1 MAGMRSVFVSQYVLS
16 LLRLVVAFLFIEHGL
31 QKIFGLLGGFGG
43 HGATAPLFSLFWYA
57 GIIECVGGF
66 LLFFGLFTRPVA
78 FILCGEMA
86 VAYFHAHFPRS
97 PWPVISH
104 GELPALYCFV
114 FLYLLF
120 AGPGPI
126 SLDRLI
132 RKKTA

>member
-1 MAGMRSVFVSQYVLS
+1 MTTGRTVSASRYVLS
-16 LLRLVVAFLFIEHGL
+16 LLRFVVAFLFIEHGL
-31 QKIFGLLGGFGG
+31 QKMFGLLGGFGG
-43 HGATAPLFSLFWYA
+43 PGHTAHFFSLFWCA

-97 PWPVISH
+97 PWPIISH
-104 GELPALYCFV
+104 GELPALYCFI

-120 AGPGPI
+120 AGPGPV
-126 SLDRLI
+126 SLDRLF
-132 RKKTA
+132 RKKV

>member
-1 MAGMRSVFVSQYVLS
+1 
-16 LLRLVVAFLFIEHGL
+16 
-31 QKIFGLLGGFGG
+31 
-43 HGATAPLFSLFWYA
+43 
-57 GIIECVGGF
+57 
-66 LLFFGLFTRPVA
+66 VA

-120 AGPGPI
+120 AGPGPV